1 MKRKGNRLLTDLLT
15 NKVFSRL
22 TLSQNIRIKHLLN
35 RGLEWELSGWKLI
48 ILRAFFVKW
57 QDY

>member
-1 MKRKGNRLLTDLLT
+1 MKRKGNRLLTDLLK

-35 RGLEWELSGWKLI
+35 RGLEWELSDWKLI
-48 ILRAFFVKW
+48 ILRTFFVKW